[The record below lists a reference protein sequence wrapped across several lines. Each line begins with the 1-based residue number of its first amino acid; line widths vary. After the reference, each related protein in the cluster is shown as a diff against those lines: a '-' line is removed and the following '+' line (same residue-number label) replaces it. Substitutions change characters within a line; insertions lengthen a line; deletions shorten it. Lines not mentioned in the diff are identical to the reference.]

1 MKSTLFSLVV
11 FISFQCFSQ
20 VPDKETLQDLS
31 DNHLQTTIELL
42 KDWLSLPNNGLI
54 ETHVQANLSYATK
67 AFVERGFST
76 KVLETEATP
85 LLLAERYIKE
95 SLPTLLIYAHADGQ
109 AVEVER
115 WNQPDPY
122 HPVLKQKTKAGEWEI
137 IPWTKLEE
145 GFNPDWRVYGRSAS
159 DDKGPIA
166 MLWSALDILN
176 QAEITPKMN
185 LKVVID
191 FEEELGSPNL
201 PSAVTSYK
209 DDLSADMLVIVD
221 GPQHLTNQP
230 TLSFGARGIQTITL
244 TTFGAKGAQ
253 HSGHYG
259 NYITNP
265 ARQLSQLLASFYT
278 EDGRVAIPGYY
289 DDVQLSDTEMNIL
302 KNVPDDEVQ
311 LKKDLGFISQDSVAS
326 FLQAAIQYPSLNIRG
341 MRSGWVGDEARTIV
355 PSKAIAELDIRL
367 VKSSQPEQLI
377 QLIKSHIETQGYTV
391 LSEAPTDKQR
401 QELDKVVQM
410 NHTFSYDAFK
420 TDINTPVGEWL
431 TTSLERAF
439 GISPIIKPTSGGSIP
454 ISPFVS
460 ALSVPAVTVPLVN
473 NDNNQHSP
481 NENLRLGHYQDGIIS
496 IMAILTQEYQD

>member
-1 MKSTLFSLVV
+1 
-11 FISFQCFSQ
+11 
-20 VPDKETLQDLS
+20 
-31 DNHLQTTIELL
+31 
-42 KDWLSLPNNGLI
+42 
-54 ETHVQANLSYATK
+54 
-67 AFVERGFST
+67 
-76 KVLETEATP
+76 
-85 LLLAERYIKE
+85 
-95 SLPTLLIYAHADGQ
+95 
-109 AVEVER
+109 
-115 WNQPDPY
+115 
-122 HPVLKQKTKAGEWEI
+122 
-137 IPWTKLEE
+137 
-145 GFNPDWRVYGRSAS
+145 
-159 DDKGPIA
+159 
-166 MLWSALDILN
+166 
-176 QAEITPKMN
+176 
-185 LKVVID
+185 
-191 FEEELGSPNL
+191 
-201 PSAVTSYK
+201 
-209 DDLSADMLVIVD
+209 
-221 GPQHLTNQP
+221 
-230 TLSFGARGIQTITL
+230 
-244 TTFGAKGAQ
+244 
-253 HSGHYG
+253 
-259 NYITNP
+259 
-265 ARQLSQLLASFYT
+265 
-278 EDGRVAIPGYY
+278 
-289 DDVQLSDTEMNIL
+289 MNIL

-341 MRSGWVGDEARTIV
+341 MRSGWVGEEARTIV

-377 QLIKSHIETQGYTV
+377 QLIKSHIERQGYTV

-420 TDINTPVGEWL
+420 TDINSPVGEWL